1 MREPIKIGEVA
12 ELIGAEIVGD
22 SSVTFA
28 SIGSL
33 ASAGKK
39 IFLTYQ
45 VIPIESFCRTRKLL
59 LLYCKERNW
68 TVVR

>member
-33 ASAGKK
+33 ASAGKD
-39 IFLTYQ
+39 
-45 VIPIESFCRTRKLL
+45 C
-59 LLYCKERNW
+59 LLYTSPSPRDQRGSGMAC
-68 TVVR
+68 